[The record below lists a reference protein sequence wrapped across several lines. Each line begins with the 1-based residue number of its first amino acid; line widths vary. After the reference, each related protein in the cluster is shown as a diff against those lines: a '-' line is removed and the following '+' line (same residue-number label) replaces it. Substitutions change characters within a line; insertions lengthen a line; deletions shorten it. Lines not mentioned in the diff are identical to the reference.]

1 MWRSSAAARSSSID
15 KVIRC
20 IPVPPLAALSQS
32 MHNYQKVHTKS
43 LLCLALLTVGETARA
58 QNADPGIIG
67 ASTALPAIT
76 VIAPR
81 ALEAEPTDAASEKRI
96 SGETLNT
103 RPLVRPGDMLEA
115 APGLAV
121 TQHSGEGKANQYFL
135 RGMNLDHGTTSPS
148 GSTACRSTCA
158 P

>member
-1 MWRSSAAARSSSID
+1 
-15 KVIRC
+15 
-20 IPVPPLAALSQS
+20 
-32 MHNYQKVHTKS
+32 MHNCWKMHTRP
-43 LLCLALLTVGETARA
+43 LLCLALLAAAPEARA
-58 QNADPGIIG
+58 QTTADPTANPGTIG

-76 VIAPR
+76 VVAPR

-103 RPLVRPGDMLEA
+103 RPLVRPGDLLEA

>member
-1 MWRSSAAARSSSID
+1 
-15 KVIRC
+15 
-20 IPVPPLAALSQS
+20 
-32 MHNYQKVHTKS
+32 MHNYHKVHTKS

-58 QNADPGIIG
+58 QNADSGMTG

-121 TQHSGEGKANQYFL
+121 S
-135 RGMNLDHGTTSPS
+135 
-148 GSTACRSTCA
+148 CA
-158 P
+158 A